1 MKLALYSVLILST
14 IGGIFFF
21 GMDYAKNKC
30 EGKIKTIIID
40 AVSDREVIEHENKN
54 IDRDAIIRNL
64 DRNNWLRN
72 GE

>member
-1 MKLALYSVLILST
+1 MKLALYSVLFLSA

-21 GMDYAKNKC
+21 GMDYAKKKC
-30 EGKIKTIIID
+30 ENQVKAVIIE